1 MLLTMEHNCAKACQL
16 FPSPE
21 RLDKV
26 NESMERIEQTIQ
38 ERNSAYWK
46 LEIGED
52 VPVDTKNKKP
62 ELSPDD
68 PLAAVRHA
76 TELVT
81 QVKSKAVLKFEYLLK
96 EKEKK
101 ELKKQ
106 KRYFG
111 MLFVNA

>member
-1 MLLTMEHNCAKACQL
+1 MLLTMEYNCANACQL

-26 NESMERIEQTIQ
+26 NDSMEHIEQVIQ

-52 VPVDTKNKKP
+52 APTDTKNKKV
-62 ELSPDD
+62 ELSSED
-68 PLAAVRHA
+68 PLAPVRHA
-76 TELVT
+76 AELVT
-81 QVKSKAVLKFEYLLK
+81 QANGMAVKKFQYLLK

-101 ELKKQ
+101 ELHKQ
-106 KRYFG
+106 HRYRFY
-111 MLFVNA
+111 N